1 MQPRRPPSTLGG
13 MPHPT
18 NDARRLMHGDVNVDT
33 RWVLRVYAA
42 VTIVVG
48 ISMTTTGIRGIDGVP
63 LAHESLIWMIGMA
76 VVAAGCAASGL
87 ALNDDPVSRRRAL
100 VRFAIGHLLLG
111 LIVWMQWAVYWG
123 KQGLPLP
130 AALAPLAAGIILLTT
145 AMSAWLRE
153 PDGAESGTTRRIR
166 SAYDEHIRQIARR
179 EERARLAR
187 DLHDAVKQQLFVIQT
202 AAATAQARFDAD
214 APGARGA
221 LADVRTAARD
231 ATTEMEALLDELQ
244 AAPMENTG
252 LVEALKKQCEAL
264 AMRTGAAVNF
274 QPDAL
279 PTPGAIPPGAHEAMY
294 RVAQEALANV
304 ARHARADRVDVSLH
318 TTATEVELRVTD
330 NGSGFDTSTRRR
342 GMGIANMDTRAA
354 EIGGRVL
361 IVAGSTGTEVVLS
374 VPVANAAARV
384 AWRTATILG
393 LALLNL
399 GVFCALMGERPP
411 LLLLLLLPFGAWGTS
426 VLIEA
431 CRKRSN
437 CL

>member
-1 MQPRRPPSTLGG
+1 MQG
-13 MPHPT
+13 PT
-18 NDARRLMHGDVNVDT
+18 TTIRRLLHGDVKGNVDSG
-33 RWVLRVYAA
+33 WILRAYAA
-42 VTIVVG
+42 VTIVGGVG
-48 ISMTTTGIRGIDGVP
+48 ITTTGIRGVEGRP
-63 LAHESLIWMIGMA
+63 LAHESLIWIIGMA

-87 ALNDDPVSRRRAL
+87 ALNEDPIGRRRSL
-100 VRFAIGHLLLG
+100 VRFGIGHLVLG
-111 LIVWMQWAVYWG
+111 VMVWMQWGVYWG

-130 AALAPLAAGIILLTT
+130 VALVPLAAGLILLTT
-145 AMSAWLRE
+145 AMSAWLGE
-153 PDGAESGTTRRIR
+153 PDGAESRTPRLR

-214 APGARGA
+214 APGARDA

-411 LLLLLLLPFGAWGTS
+411 LLLLLLLPFSAWATS
-426 VLIEA
+426 FLIEA
-431 CRKRSN
+431 CRRRSN